1 MRHIG
6 NDAARHGG
14 VSVGRGGFVIHT
26 RPVEA
31 DDAADA
37 PLQVRLG
44 VRGGIHGE
52 VSALAVPRHD
62 DVTRI
67 LRQVAFKV
75 LLRRRLRRNR
85 AFERHSKILPPAG
98 QTAVR
103 AAEGNNMRS
112 VGQVHRHGGELDF
125 VIEDGHCVAH
135 RQCPKAAA
143 FRDLLK
149 QSAALAP
156 EMVVRIVRRNR
167 FRALGEDLRFR
178 GQVDVRQCR
187 HHEGIKVIGGISG
200 EWKIAAPSDV
210 IGQVGHCFA
219 TSQSR

>member
-1 MRHIG
+1 MR
-6 NDAARHGG
+6 GG
-14 VSVGRGGFVIHT
+14 V
-26 RPVEA
+26 
-31 DDAADA
+31 D
-37 PLQVRLG
+37 
-44 VRGGIHGE
+44 GE
-52 VSALAVPRHD
+52 VAALAVPRHD
-62 DVTRI
+62 NIARI
-67 LRQVAFKV
+67 LHQVVFEIF
-75 LLRRRLRRNR
+75 LRRRLRRNR
-85 AFERHSKILPPAG
+85 AFKRHGEILPPAG

-103 AAEGNNMRS
+103 AAEGNHMRS
-112 VGQVHRHGGELDF
+112 VGQVHRHGCELDF